1 MTYNGDGNYAAGAE
15 GKANFTVKQA
25 EASVSVVASDITYPA
40 DEPLVV
46 TVSGSGAVPSGNV
59 TIVVTDEDGTEVARF
74 TEKVLNSSGSVSV
87 DVSGLVPGKY
97 NVTVTYNGDGNYAA
111 GAEGKDTFA
120 IDKAEASMSI
130 ETSTITVGDTENL
143 VVTVDGVSGGAVPS
157 GNVTIVVTDEDGAAV
172 KTIEEQVLTDGSVTV
187 PIEDLP
193 AGNYNVV
200 VTYNGDGNYNSTK
213 NEGNF
218 EVLKHNVTIE
228 VLTEVIGYTG
238 DTIQVLIKLT
248 DENGDDVISGT
259 VDYIIDFTN
268 KLGETTSIILGA
280 DVSEG
285 YATVPVDLSAAPG
298 TYAASVSYK
307 GNELYNDAETTDE
320 AKILQLETSIESDD
334 ISGTVGDK
342 VTVTADIKDNKNN
355 TVKNGTAVLTID
367 GKQYTA
373 EVVDGKATFENVELP
388 SKNTTATIEY
398 LGNEYYNAS
407 SITVDVTVNE
417 ESNDEPQ
424 NDTNDTGNDTPDES
438 QPVGSKS
445 VELLA
450 TGNPIAM
457 LVLVL
462 LTLVSTISIR
472 RRK

>member
-1 MTYNGDGNYAAGAE
+1 MTENVVVVVTPSGAVGTVNVTVLDADGNYVDSVNVTVGDPVAFTGLAAGEYNATVYYS
-15 GKANFTVKQA
+15 GDANYNASSSSAKFLVSKNA
-25 EASVSVVASDITYPA
+25 SSVSVVPEDIF
-40 DEPLVV
+40 V
-46 TVSGSGAVPSGNV
+46 
-59 TIVVTDEDGTEVARF
+59 
-74 TEKVLNSSGSVSV
+74 
-87 DVSGLVPGKY
+87 GK
-97 NVTVTYNGDGNYAA
+97 
-111 GAEGKDTFA
+111 
-120 IDKAEASMSI
+120 
-130 ETSTITVGDTENL
+130 TENI
-143 VVTVDGVSGGAVPS
+143 VVTVDGGSGGAVPS
-157 GNVTIVVTDEDGAAV
+157 GNVTIVVTDEDGAVV
-172 KTIEEQVLTDGSVTV
+172 KTIEEKVLTDGSVTV
-187 PIEDLP
+187 SIEELP
-193 AGNYNVV
+193 AGNYKVV

-248 DENGDDVISGT
+248 DENDDKVISGT

-280 DVSEG
+280 DVIEG

-457 LVLVL
+457 LALVL

>member
-1 MTYNGDGNYAAGAE
+1 M
-15 GKANFTVKQA
+15 
-25 EASVSVVASDITYPA
+25 
-40 DEPLVV
+40 
-46 TVSGSGAVPSGNV
+46 

-111 GAEGKDTFA
+111 GAEGKANFTV
-120 IDKAEASMSI
+120 KQAEASVSVVA
-130 ETSTITVGDTENL
+130 SDITYPADEPL
-143 VVTVDGVSGGAVPS
+143 VVTVSGSGAVPS

>member
-1 MTYNGDGNYAAGAE
+1 M
-15 GKANFTVKQA
+15 
-25 EASVSVVASDITYPA
+25 
-40 DEPLVV
+40 
-46 TVSGSGAVPSGNV
+46 
-59 TIVVTDEDGTEVARF
+59 
-74 TEKVLNSSGSVSV
+74 
-87 DVSGLVPGKY
+87 VPGKY

-111 GAEGKDTFA
+111 GAEGKANFT
-120 IDKAEASMSI
+120 IEQASATMSI
-130 ETSTITVGDTENL
+130 ETSDITVGSTENI
-143 VVTVDGVSGGAVPS
+143 VVTVSGVDGGAVPT
-157 GNVTIVVTDEDGAAV
+157 GNVTVIITYEDGTE
-172 KTIEEQVLTDGSVTV
+172 KTIEGYVLSDGSVTV

-193 AGNYNVV
+193 AGKYNVT
-200 VTYNGDGNYNSTK
+200 VTYNGDKIYTSTTEK
-213 NEGNF
+213 DNF
-218 EVLKHNVTIE
+218 EVLKHNVTID
-228 VLTEVIGYTG
+228 VITEVIGYTG
-238 DTIQVLIKLT
+238 DTIQVVINLT

-268 KLGETTSIILGA
+268 KLGETTSIILGV
-280 DVSEG
+280 DVSDG
-285 YATVPVDLSAAPG
+285 TATVAVNLSAAPG
-298 TYAASVSYK
+298 TYAATVSYK

-320 AKILQLETSIESDD
+320 AVIMPLETSIESDD

-342 VTVTADIKDNKNN
+342 VTVTAEIKDNNNN

-367 GKQYTA
+367 GKKYTT

-407 SITVDVTVNE
+407 SITVGVTVTE
-417 ESNDEPQ
+417 ESNDESQ
-424 NDTNDTGNDTPDES
+424 NDTNDTGNDTQIES

-457 LVLVL
+457 LALVL

>member
-1 MTYNGDGNYAAGAE
+1 M
-15 GKANFTVKQA
+15 
-25 EASVSVVASDITYPA
+25 
-40 DEPLVV
+40 
-46 TVSGSGAVPSGNV
+46 
-59 TIVVTDEDGTEVARF
+59 
-74 TEKVLNSSGSVSV
+74 
-87 DVSGLVPGKY
+87 
-97 NVTVTYNGDGNYAA
+97 
-111 GAEGKDTFA
+111 
-120 IDKAEASMSI
+120 
-130 ETSTITVGDTENL
+130 TENI
-143 VVTVDGVSGGAVPS
+143 VVTVDGGSGGAVPS
-157 GNVTIVVTDEDGAAV
+157 GNVTIVVTDEDGAVV
-172 KTIEEQVLTDGSVTV
+172 KTIEEKVLTDGSVTV
-187 PIEDLP
+187 SIEELP
-193 AGNYNVV
+193 AGNYKVV

-248 DENGDDVISGT
+248 DENDDKVISGT

-280 DVSEG
+280 DVIEG

-457 LVLVL
+457 LALVL